1 MLRKYTYLLALAKER
16 HFGRAAAACN
26 VSQPTLSNAI
36 RQLER
41 EYGVLIVERGQRFQG
56 FTEEGRKV
64 IAHARR
70 IIAEEEAL
78 LQELHAPAADLEG
91 RLRLGAIPTA
101 LPVIAQLVGPFEERY
116 PKVQVSVLSMS
127 SREIE
132 KGLGQ
137 FELDVGVTYLD
148 NEPLSNIRMVPLYT
162 ERYFFLTRR
171 SEAVDGR
178 TSMTWREA
186 ADFNLCLLTPDM
198 QNRRITEGV
207 FRIADRSVAPTLETN
222 SLMNL
227 VTSVQ
232 FGSWSSIVPGQLLA
246 FMSPLPELVAL
257 PLVEPEAAY
266 LVGTV
271 YADRTPPAPLAEAF
285 SVVCG
290 DKKVVGEIEQFT
302 ASAVARI
309 SAEAAYFCDRFF
321 LLGDSNP

>member
-1 MLRKYTYLLALAKER
+1 M
-16 HFGRAAAACN
+16 
-26 VSQPTLSNAI
+26 
-36 RQLER
+36 
-41 EYGVLIVERGQRFQG
+41 
-56 FTEEGRKV
+56 
-64 IAHARR
+64 
-70 IIAEEEAL
+70 
-78 LQELHAPAADLEG
+78 
-91 RLRLGAIPTA
+91 IPTA

-132 KGLGQ
+132 KGLLD

-148 NEPLSNIRMVPLYT
+148 NEPLSEVRMMPLYT
-162 ERYFFLTRR
+162 ERYFFLTHR

-178 TSMTWREA
+178 STMTWREA

-207 FRIADRSVAPTLETN
+207 FRIADRAVAPTLETN

-246 FMSPLPELVAL
+246 FMAPLPDLVAL

-271 YADRTPPAPLAEAF
+271 YSDRDPPVPLAEAF
-285 SVVCG
+285 SVICS
-290 DKKVVGEIEQFT
+290 DKKIVGDLERFT
-302 ASAVARI
+302 AGVPAR
-309 SAEAAYFCDRFF
+309 SVPEAPAQSHFPPRSQAID
-321 LLGDSNP
+321 

>member
-16 HFGRAAAACN
+16 HFGRAATACN

-36 RQLER
+36 RQLEQ
-41 EYGVLIVERGQRFQG
+41 ELGVLIVERGQRFKG
-56 FTEEGRKV
+56 FTEDGLKV
-64 IAHARR
+64 VAHARQV
-70 IIAEEEAL
+70 ISEEEAL
-78 LQELHAPAADLEG
+78 LQDLHAPAADLEG

-101 LPVIAQLVGPFEERY
+101 LPAIAPLIGPFEERY

-132 KGLGQ
+132 KGLGE

-148 NEPLSNIRMVPLYT
+148 NEPLSNVRMVPLYT
-162 ERYFFLTRR
+162 ERYFFLTKR

-178 TSMTWREA
+178 ATMTWREA

-207 FRIADRSVAPTLETN
+207 FRIADRAVSPTLETN

-227 VTSVQ
+227 FTSVR

-246 FMSPLPELVAL
+246 FMSMPPELIAL

-266 LVGTV
+266 LIGAV
-271 YADRTPPAPLAEAF
+271 YAARNPPVPLAEAF
-285 SVVCG
+285 
-290 DKKVVGEIEQFT
+290 
-302 ASAVARI
+302 AVMCSDRTV
-309 SAEAAYFCDRFF
+309 SAEIDRFMANA
-321 LLGDSNP
+321 LSKISTESAK

>member
-1 MLRKYTYLLALAKER
+1 MLRKYIYLLALAKER

-26 VSQPTLSNAI
+26 VSQPTLSNAV

-41 EYGVLIVERGQRFQG
+41 DYGVMIVERGQRFRG
-56 FTEEGRKV
+56 FTEEGLKV
-64 IAHARR
+64 IERARR
-70 IIAEEEAL
+70 IVAEEEAL
-78 LQELHAPAADLEG
+78 LQELHGPAADLEG

-132 KGLGQ
+132 KGLHD

-148 NEPLSNIRMVPLYT
+148 NEPLSNVRMLPLYT

-171 SEAVDGR
+171 SEVVDGR
-178 TSMTWREA
+178 TTMTWREA

-207 FRIADRSVAPTLETN
+207 FRIADRAVAPTLETN

-246 FMSPLPELVAL
+246 FMSPQPELVAL

-271 YADRTPPAPLAEAF
+271 YADRDPPVPLAEAF
-285 SVVCG
+285 AIICS
-290 DKKVVGEIEQFT
+290 DKKVIAELEQFT
-302 ASAVARI
+302 AGVLARI
-309 SAEAAYFCDRFF
+309 GTESP
-321 LLGDSNP
+321 G

>member
-1 MLRKYTYLLALAKER
+1 MLRKYIYLLALAKER

-26 VSQPTLSNAI
+26 VSQPTLSNAV

-41 EYGVLIVERGQRFQG
+41 DYGVMIVERGQRFRG
-56 FTEEGRKV
+56 FTEEGLKV
-64 IAHARR
+64 IERARR
-70 IIAEEEAL
+70 IVAEEEAL
-78 LQELHAPAADLEG
+78 LQELHGPAADLEG

-132 KGLGQ
+132 KGLHD

-148 NEPLSNIRMVPLYT
+148 NEPLSNVRMLPLYT

-171 SEAVDGR
+171 GEVVDGR
-178 TSMTWREA
+178 TTMTWREA

-207 FRIADRSVAPTLETN
+207 FRIADRAVAPTLETN

-246 FMSPLPELVAL
+246 FMSPQPELVAL

-271 YADRTPPAPLAEAF
+271 YADRDPPVPLAEAF
-285 SVVCG
+285 AVICS
-290 DKKVVGEIEQFT
+290 DKKVIAELEQFT
-302 ASAVARI
+302 AGVLARI
-309 SAEAAYFCDRFF
+309 GTESP
-321 LLGDSNP
+321 G